1 MGHDPELG
9 MSGASLAPRVVRLY
23 ELLILVLVWNG
34 AYKGARVVNTLYALE
49 LGAEPFDTG
58 LLLAT
63 YGIVPLV
70 LAVFTGRL
78 GDRYGVRVP
87 IAAGLAVTA
96 TGIVLPFLWPAFG
109 VLFVAAA
116 VTGAGFILVQ
126 VSMQSLFGSL
136 GTGATRTRNINLYAL
151 VVSSAD
157 LAGAVLGGFAID
169 YLGHVRSFLVLGATC
184 FAGVLGMVWLYRYIP
199 ATSTAALARGPRRMT
214 DLLRDESLRRML
226 LAGAAV
232 VAGVD
237 FFQLFIPIYG
247 HSIGLSALAIGITMG
262 CFAAAG
268 FLTRAMLP
276 TLARRFGEERTLLYS
291 MALGAATFV
300 LIPLFKTPVALGI
313 VCFFLGLGLGLGQ
326 PLTVILTYNHAPPG
340 RAGEG
345 LGLRIAI
352 INTSHVGVPALFG
365 AVGSLMGTLP
375 VFWVIAGIIA
385 LGGVVIREY
394 A

>member
-1 MGHDPELG
+1 MGHDPELNAP
-9 MSGASLAPRVVRLY
+9 GASLAPRVVRLY
-23 ELLILVLVWNG
+23 ELLVLVLLWNG
-34 AYKGARVVNTLYALE
+34 AYKGARIVNTLYALD

-63 YGIVPLV
+63 YGVVPLL

-78 GDRYGVRVP
+78 GDRYGVRLP
-87 IAAGLAVTA
+87 IAVGLVVTA
-96 TGIVLPFLWPAFG
+96 TGIVLPFFWPAFG
-109 VLFVAAA
+109 MLFVAAA

-126 VSMQSLFGSL
+126 VSMQALFGAL
-136 GTGATRTRNINLYAL
+136 GSGATRTRNINLYAL

-157 LAGAVLGGFAID
+157 FAGAILAGFAID
-169 YLGHVRSFLVLGATC
+169 HLGHARSYLALGAMC
-184 FAGVLGMVWLYRYIP
+184 LAAVLGMAYLYRRVPSAAP
-199 ATSTAALARGPRRMT
+199 APVARGPRRMT
-214 DLLRDESLRRML
+214 DLLRNKALRRML
-226 LAGAAV
+226 LAGATV

-237 FFQLFIPIYG
+237 LFQLFMPIYG
-247 HSIGLSALAIGITMG
+247 YSIGLSASAIGITMG

-268 FLTRAMLP
+268 FVTRAMLP
-276 TLARRFGEERTLLYS
+276 ALVRRFGEERTLLYS
-291 MALGAATFV
+291 MTLGAATFL
-300 LIPLFKTPVALGI
+300 LIPLFETPITLGI
-313 VCFFLGLGLGLGQ
+313 VCFLLGLGLGLGQ

-375 VFWVIAGIIA
+375 VFWVIAGVIA
-385 LGGVVIREY
+385 LGGLTIRKHV
-394 A
+394 